1 MEKSQDCCIPHVH
14 LPISSFCHL
23 CIISIPIFFY
33 FFTFC
38 PLSNMNRIKV
48 IQYHPILHGAIMR
61 IFPIELKYKSQHMCD
76 WDLLT
81 DMIHKKYS
89 RSITWYIKIN
99 RILVSGIENAII
111 YKEYRRTV
119 RIFWSY
125 WSCQHISKWANWAIH
140 AWALASALDQ

>member
-1 MEKSQDCCIPHVH
+1 MFKFFFLSRCLLLFYALAFGQCEKARQVLQPTRHQSTRISWWRNPRIPLVEKSQDCCIPHVH

-89 RSITWYIKIN
+89 RSIT
-99 RILVSGIENAII
+99 
-111 YKEYRRTV
+111 
-119 RIFWSY
+119 
-125 WSCQHISKWANWAIH
+125 
-140 AWALASALDQ
+140 